1 MAYKYFTEKLLS
13 SGIDTSDVFPEKQEI
28 ARENNN
34 VSYNLGDI
42 AIYIKD
48 VTDNFKVS
56 ENQYIELDNAIS
68 EIVAKWY
75 KSKGENNPF
84 VEEIDAEAALKEF
97 ASNTPREAAIVD
109 KGDLKSK
116 GAPASAPSSTKT
128 KEPKEKFEEKV
139 VEVVEPKLSDSEKIQ
154 NLKADLERARKIYY
168 EVLDEDEQATYLRNL
183 EKRLVGAETIAE
195 DGDEYLVQRYNVLKD
210 FVNSYK

>member
-75 KSKGENNPF
+75 KSKGEKNPF

-116 GAPASAPSSTKT
+116 GAPASAPSSK
-128 KEPKEKFEEKV
+128 KETLSEKGKKFKNDLAFQKEVLYDDLDDAAKEDY
-139 VEVVEPKLSDSEKIQ
+139 KLSVEQKLEA
-154 NLKADLERARKIYY
+154 NELMADF
-168 EVLDEDEQATYLRNL
+168 
-183 EKRLVGAETIAE
+183 
-195 DGDEYLVQRYNVLKD
+195 GDEEFVERVKILKD
-210 FVNSYK
+210 FIKSLK